1 MKRSLI
7 VVALAAATMLVAPV
21 AGSAATVEAGQ
32 TTQIEAVK
40 KLAEQGDLD
49 AQVEELSPYVDGK
62 PGS

>member
-21 AGSAATVEAGQ
+21 AGFAATVEADQ

-40 KLAEQGDLD
+40 KLA
-49 AQVEELSPYVDGK
+49 
-62 PGS
+62 